1 MRTVLVTGS
10 LMLVMPAGCSGQP
23 PSGAAAVRLEQA
35 SLEVIAPVA
44 GTLVDDAGASGVS
57 HFRRL
62 EAVIRGGRID
72 AQQSL
77 HRPERAG
84 S

>member
-10 LMLVMPAGCSGQP
+10 AMLVMPAGCSEQP
-23 PSGAAAVRLEQA
+23 TSGGAAVRLEKA
-35 SLEVIAPVA
+35 LPEVVA
-44 GTLVDDAGASGVS
+44 RVGGTLVDGTGASGVS

-62 EAVIRGGRID
+62 EAVIRGGRLD